1 MSATNV
7 ALAIASVWLLGSVA
21 LIARS
26 VRAGRTLADA
36 LAARHPD
43 TYEELGRPRP
53 TYLES
58 VRRNRF
64 TRFILRQ
71 EYKSLDDT
79 VLEPQFEKYRSD
91 ELRRLALIGTGAVV
105 TFAVL
110 LWARH
115 AA

>member
-1 MSATNV
+1 V
-7 ALAIASVWLLGSVA
+7 ALAVAAVWLLGSVA
-21 LIARS
+21 FVARS
-26 VRAGRTLADA
+26 VHAGRSLADA

-64 TRFILRQ
+64 SRFILRR

-79 VLEPQFEKYRSD
+79 VLEPQFEEYRSD
-91 ELRRLALIGTGAVV
+91 ELRGLAFIGTGAVV
-105 TFAVL
+105 TFTVL

-115 AA
+115 AG